1 MAAPAEAEGRGSW
14 ADMAALLSI
23 INESA
28 SNIYML
34 WESIYKT
41 KKLPRNIIYFVWEA
55 GRLEDYQKGVLGVCF
70 RKRLKVFVGCKD
82 RPN

>member
-1 MAAPAEAEGRGSW
+1 MASSPPEGRGSW

-34 WESIYKT
+34 WESYKT
-41 KKLPRNIIYFVWEA
+41 KKL
-55 GRLEDYQKGVLGVCF
+55 GK
-70 RKRLKVFVGCKD
+70 
-82 RPN
+82 

>member
-1 MAAPAEAEGRGSW
+1 MAIAAPAEAEGRGSW

-34 WESIYKT
+34 WEST
-41 KKLPRNIIYFVWEA
+41 
-55 GRLEDYQKGVLGVCF
+55 
-70 RKRLKVFVGCKD
+70 
-82 RPN
+82 